1 MSAAPTGPTPSE
13 IAQFELRDATWKR
26 QQVDGFVIRVRPTD
40 CKYLPVQR
48 LGMGKTMQT
57 FQADV
62 QKKVDA
68 ALQAVAGAPAEQ
80 PLALAERTQGAQRK
94 RSATDF
100 HEPPPTSTGRW
111 EATLGVAHST
121 RQYDDPEAWARRAAE
136 KLNIERVM
144 ARARAAEPRRVRRL
158 KHAALERSRDGS
170 SSTAERPYLRRLR
183 ERVAAREATFLA
195 KYPWLL
201 CGCSTPGICFVEPAE
216 VSALIREAHPA
227 HAHVEYCDAAP
238 PNGRSGGVGAYYLPG
253 GHLDKELTDLVEEY
267 LEHLCH
273 LDELIVFS
281 NGQNGELVLLSETE
295 HKRPERRH
303 FGACMRRRGESQ
315 EQLAARLDVE
325 LEWPDGNKCATS
337 GADAMRFAA
346 LRHGADSIAPLVSYR
361 NNTCGMPAFFVG
373 SHLPP
378 IVFEMALEAWNAVRP
393 VLDPVSQLRPP
404 DSIIP
409 TFYQGEETIVMHSD
423 SRPSERGKRVEQ
435 RRGTSVMAISFG
447 DDMDFWAR
455 KFIRGS
461 GDKKE
466 TGPDFFVKR
475 MGHLSVFVW
484 RFRADHAW
492 EHSPRFEKFPPGE
505 CWDRAR
511 TAIICRW
518 IDAVRWYETEKPYF
532 TCCGGDAWLRPETR
546 GAKCGCS
553 RCEE

>member
-1 MSAAPTGPTPSE
+1 MT
-13 IAQFELRDATWKR
+13 D
-26 QQVDGFVIRVRPTD
+26 VD
-40 CKYLPVQR
+40 
-48 LGMGKTMQT
+48 
-57 FQADV
+57 
-62 QKKVDA
+62 
-68 ALQAVAGAPAEQ
+68 
-80 PLALAERTQGAQRK
+80 
-94 RSATDF
+94 
-100 HEPPPTSTGRW
+100 H
-111 EATLGVAHST
+111 EATTVG
-121 RQYDDPEAWARRAAE
+121 
-136 KLNIERVM
+136 K
-144 ARARAAEPRRVRRL
+144 
-158 KHAALERSRDGS
+158 
-170 SSTAERPYLRRLR
+170 
-183 ERVAAREATFLA
+183 RVAARRERPVLSTLGEILKEAL
-195 KYPWLL
+195 YV
-201 CGCSTPGICFVEPAE
+201 CSAHGSYHDALHLRNELEKWDDAHSVDEDE
-216 VSALIREAHPA
+216 GALIDLIALLHTRYDVPLGDCAWAERYFA
-227 HAHVEYCDAAP
+227 AAP
-238 PNGRSGGVGAYYLPG
+238 CYHSWRYA
-253 GHLDKELTDLVEEY
+253 
-267 LEHLCH
+267 
-273 LDELIVFS
+273 
-281 NGQNGELVLLSETE
+281 Q
-295 HKRPERRH
+295 R
-303 FGACMRRRGESQ
+303 
-315 EQLAARLDVE
+315 
-325 LEWPDGNKCATS
+325 
-337 GADAMRFAA
+337 
-346 LRHGADSIAPLVSYR
+346 VSYR

-492 EHSPRFEKFPPGE
+492 EHSPRFEKFPRGA